1 MTTQGNPEKSALLVI
16 DVQNGVVATSWKRD
30 DVVANINKLV
40 DHAHSCDIPVI
51 WIQHEAEDLP
61 RGSEE
66 WQIVPELVP
75 ADGELHVY
83 KEYSD
88 SFAATD
94 LQETLNELGIG
105 HLVITGAQTNACV
118 RATTYRA
125 AGEGYDVTLV
135 GDAHTTEDI
144 SWDGIE
150 LSAKAMIDDLNLTL
164 SFIDWPEQKVQS
176 ATTDE
181 VLNW

>member
-16 DVQNGVVATSWKRD
+16 DVQNGVVASAWQRD
-30 DVVANINKLV
+30 DVVANINAV
-40 DHAHSCDIPVI
+40 VARAREQEIPVI

-61 RGSEE
+61 RDSEE

-75 ADGELHVY
+75 GDGDLHVY

-94 LQETLNELGIG
+94 LQQTLNDLGIG

-135 GDAHTTEDI
+135 GDAHTTDDI
-144 SWDGIE
+144 SWNGYE

-164 SFIDWPEQKVQS
+164 SFIEWPNQKVQS
-176 ATTDE
+176 TTAAE
-181 VLNW
+181 VLNG